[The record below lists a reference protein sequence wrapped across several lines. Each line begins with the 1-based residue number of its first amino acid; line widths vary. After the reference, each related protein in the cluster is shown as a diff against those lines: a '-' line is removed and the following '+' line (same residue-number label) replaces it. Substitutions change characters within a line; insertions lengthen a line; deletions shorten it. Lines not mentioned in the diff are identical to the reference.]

1 MSNQLSDDLG
11 LLFSPGQYAMLTVD
25 KPERQKK
32 PRPEGEVVSQLRIL
46 FVNEGDRTLYSVGR
60 KLYNEVGTD
69 AARRGLD
76 ALARLPGWSN
86 AIVKHGVPAMT
97 QVTRIV
103 QAACATDGLD
113 REPVDIRLEMKR
125 RQEAMC
131 NADQEVTRFL
141 QEIHTAHPA
150 MRKQIRVAAEMVM
163 KAAFKHDVEHAP
175 ALVGATLAE
184 ARKNTERI
192 TNIKET
198 YRTPK
203 ETAQW
208 LIQIIVRL

>member
-1 MSNQLSDDLG
+1 MQDADLG
-11 LLFSPGQYAMLTVD
+11 PLFSPGQYAMLTVD

-32 PRPEGEVVSQLRIL
+32 ARPEAEVVSQLRIV
-46 FVNEGDRTLYSVGR
+46 FVHEGDRTLYSVGR
-60 KLYNEVGTD
+60 KLYNEVGTE

-76 ALARLPGWSN
+76 ALARLPGWSS
-86 AIVKHGVPAMT
+86 AIVKHGVPAVS
-97 QVTRIV
+97 QVTRIT
-103 QAACATDGLD
+103 QAACATDGLV

-125 RQEAMC
+125 RQALME
-131 NADQEVTRFL
+131 NADQEVTHFL

-150 MRKQIRVAAEMVM
+150 MRKQIRVAAELVM

-175 ALVGATLAE
+175 TLVGAALAE
-184 ARKNTERI
+184 ARKHPERI
-192 TNIKET
+192 ENIKEM

-208 LIQIIVRL
+208 LIQILVRL